1 MLSVMIYEPNAETRA
16 LLLDSLQQASS
27 SAQLMKISASTG
39 SAEDLARYLRS
50 ETGIMLVVLG
60 LCSAPIDNL
69 EICFA
74 LGRQVMQQN
83 RDNYTLFC
91 VHNPADLGALVQNC
105 MRPAGILMH
114 PFAPEQISG
123 CLKRILDD
131 YASLNADIQDQSY
144 LLLDV
149 GASSYRV
156 PYGQILYLEAL
167 DKKLNVCTERQSITV
182 RKSLGSL
189 METLPEQFLR
199 CHRSYVVNSDHIDQV
214 NFAEM
219 TLTLTNGDLLPIA
232 RSCKDALKR
241 HVESQKEVF
250 L

>member
-1 MLSVMIYEPNAETRA
+1 MLSVMIYEPIAEMRA
-16 LLLDSLQQASS
+16 QLLDILQQSS
-27 SAQLMKISASTG
+27 VSAQLLKISASTG

-50 ETGIMLVVLG
+50 ESGIMLVVLG

-69 EICFA
+69 ETCFE
-74 LGRQVMQQN
+74 LGRRVMQQN

-91 VHNPADLGALVQNC
+91 VHNPADLGALIQNC
-105 MRPAGILMH
+105 MRPAGILLD
-114 PFAPEQISG
+114 PITPEQLSG
-123 CLKRILDD
+123 CLKRIIDD
-131 YASLNADIQDQSY
+131 YAALNVDAQDQGF
-144 LLLDV
+144 LLLET
-149 GASSYRV
+149 GASSYRI

-167 DKKLNVCTERQSITV
+167 DKKLNVCTERQAITV

-189 METLPEQFLR
+189 METLPDQFIR
-199 CHRSYVVNSDHIDQV
+199 CHRSYVVNSAHIDQV

-232 RSCKDALKR
+232 RSCKDTLKR